1 MAKMPLSLIQDM
13 PIQKTLQ
20 FKATE
25 LRGDISTTERAPY
38 PQEHEINLPRIKMV
52 KGNKHAKVHDRFF
65 AVEPTQRMHQR
76 STVHG

>member
-25 LRGDISTTERAPY
+25 LRGDISTTERSISA
-38 PQEHEINLPRIKMV
+38 R
-52 KGNKHAKVHDRFF
+52 
-65 AVEPTQRMHQR
+65 T
-76 STVHG
+76 